1 MTTERRIQIVYACIF
16 GVMGVVGVRY
26 SDLSDLWAGVLFL
39 VLAALFFVGVSKK
52 VEDFV
57 TYALSLV
64 VAVGFLLHVVESA
77 VESVLVRSILAAT
90 ALVMLLLAVGW
101 LLTHAK
107 RSART
112 S

>member
-1 MTTERRIQIVYACIF
+1 MTTERRLQIVYACIF
-16 GVMGVVGVRY
+16 GVVGVVGVRY
-26 SDLSDLWAGVLFL
+26 SELWVGVLFL

-57 TYALSLV
+57 THALSAL
-64 VAVGFLLHVVESA
+64 VAVGFLLEVMESA
-77 VESVLVRSILAAT
+77 VESVLARSILAAT
-90 ALVMLLLAVGW
+90 ALAMLLLAVGW
-101 LLTHAK
+101 LLTHAR